1 ALLANRAVPIEKHLQ
16 SFASKLQTLLNKR
29 MATSKPAAPALLSA
43 REREVLIEISLGH
56 SNKVIAR
63 KLGLSEPTVKFHVQN
78 IFRKL
83 DVRKRTTVVAEAHKR
98 GVL

>member
-1 ALLANRAVPIEKHLQ
+1 MPLEKHLQ
-16 SFASKLQTLLNKR
+16 AFASKLQTLLGRK
-29 MATSKPAAPALLSA
+29 MSTSKASAPALLSA

-56 SNKVIAR
+56 SNKLIAR

-98 GVL
+98 GVLP